1 MKRRQFL
8 KYTAQATAA
17 ISTTSLAR
25 AKAAGANE
33 EVNVA
38 LVGCGT
44 RGMHVARLMRQA
56 PGVRFV
62 AVCDVYD
69 TSAAAAKRWAGE
81 GCESYRDFR
90 RVLDRNDIHALLV
103 ATPDHWHAIPTIL
116 ACQAG
121 KDVYVEKPLAHN
133 IREGRAMVEAARRHK
148 RVVQVGTQHRSAP
161 HYAEAARIVQ
171 AGELGPVHFVRI
183 WNYTNQYPRGFG
195 RKPDSQPPEGLDW
208 DFYLGPAPSVPF
220 NRSRFLGT
228 FRWFWDYAGGLITD
242 FGTHRFDS
250 LHQVMNVDTPQ
261 AVTAMGS
268 RFELDDG
275 RETPD
280 VLQATYQYPS
290 FILSYEACN
299 LNAHGA
305 GGRTPGKRYY
315 RARGRDDRP
324 HGEAYYGTKGTL
336 ICDRIGFEIYPE
348 MEPGA
353 RPTSGPPSF
362 RVERKEATGEDAT
375 AQHAAN
381 FIECVRSRGKPAADV
396 EIGHRSTIVPLL
408 GNIAYRTGRKIRW
421 DSKEEQILDDAE
433 ASQLLSRQPR
443 KPWDIV

>member
-1 MKRRQFL
+1 MQRRRFVKRLVQISAL
-8 KYTAQATAA
+8 AA
-17 ISTTSLAR
+17 ITDFSR
-25 AKAAGANE
+25 ASAYGANE
-33 EVNVA
+33 RVNVA
-38 LVGCGT
+38 LIGCGT
-44 RGMHVARLMRQA
+44 RGMYVARHMRQA
-56 PGVRFV
+56 QGVRFV

-69 TSAAAAKRWAGE
+69 TNAAAAQRWAGE

-90 RVLDRNDIHALLV
+90 KVLDRSDVDAILL

-133 IREGRAMVEAARRHK
+133 VREGRAMVQAARSHN

-183 WNYTNQYPRGFG
+183 WNYTNQYPHGFG
-195 RKPDSQPPEGLDW
+195 RKADSDPPAGLDW
-208 DFYLGPAPSVPF
+208 NFYLGPAPWVPY
-220 NRSRFLGT
+220 NRSRFLNS

-250 LHQVMNVDTPQ
+250 LHQVIAADAPRS
-261 AVTAMGS
+261 VTAMGQ
-268 RFELDDG
+268 RYELDDG

-280 VLQATYQYPS
+280 ILQATYEYPS
-290 FILSYEACN
+290 VILSYEACN
-299 LNAHGA
+299 LNAHGT

-348 MEPGA
+348 MEPGP
-353 RPTSGPPSF
+353 RSPDGPP
-362 RVERKEATGEDAT
+362 RYRMERKEATADDAT
-375 AQHAAN
+375 AEHAKN
-381 FIECVRSRGKPAADV
+381 FIDCVRSRAKPAADV
-396 EIGHRSTIVPLL
+396 EIGHRSTIVPHL

-421 DSKEEQILDDAE
+421 DAEKEQIIDDAE
-433 ASQLLSRQPR
+433 AAILLGR
-443 KPWDIV
+443 KAREPWDLV